1 MNLALIC
8 RPFVFHGGVETATA
22 GLVGEL
28 ARRGHAVDLLT
39 TRAQRPLPG
48 VTVRLLPMLP
58 VPRLARVLIFG
69 LAARAATRGRGYD
82 VVQSHERTLAADIY
96 RAGEGT
102 HRGYLEAMG
111 RAHRQSSYH
120 RLLIYL
126 ERRLFQLRSA
136 QAIVAISAGGKAEI
150 ERLYG
155 TPPDRVTLIYNGVD
169 LVRFTPDNRALHRA
183 AMRAELGVDAADWC
197 VLFVGSG
204 FERKGLG
211 PLVEALAS
219 IGDRRA
225 RLIVAGKG
233 NHAPYAAQAERLGLR
248 DRVVWTGPRPD
259 VDRLYAAADLV
270 ALPARYEPFGNV
282 HLEALASGV
291 PMLSSVHAG
300 GAELIRNGVNGWV
313 AEEVSGP
320 RIAEGLEQL
329 RSADAKALAAQARA
343 SAEPYPYAA
352 QAERFE
358 ALYRRNPAFH

>member
-1 MNLALIC
+1 
-8 RPFVFHGGVETATA
+8 
-22 GLVGEL
+22 LVSEL
-28 ARRGHAVDLLT
+28 VRRDHEVDLLT
-39 TRAQRPLPG
+39 TRAQRPVPG
-48 VTVRLLPMLP
+48 VTVRPLP
-58 VPRLARVLIFG
+58 VVPGPRIARLLSFG
-69 LAARAATRGRGYD
+69 LAARRAIRARSYD
-82 VVQSHERTLAADIY
+82 VVQSHERTLTADIY

-111 RAHRQSSYH
+111 RAHRLSSYH
-120 RLLIYL
+120 KLVIYL
-126 ERRLFQLRSA
+126 EKRIFQLYSA
-136 QAIVAISAGGKAEI
+136 KDIVAISAGGKLEI

-155 TPPDRVTLIYNGVD
+155 TPPERVTLIYNGVD
-169 LVRFTPDNRALHRA
+169 LDRFTPEKRALQRA
-183 AMRAELGVDAADWC
+183 EIRAELGVDATDWC

-211 PLVEALAS
+211 PLVDGLAS

-225 RLIVAGKG
+225 RLIVAGRG
-233 NHAPYAAQAERLGLR
+233 NPAPYSAQAARLGL
-248 DRVVWTGPRPD
+248 DKRVMFIGPRPD

-291 PMLSSVHAG
+291 PVLSSVHAG

-313 AEEVSGP
+313 ATHVSGP
-320 RIAEGLEQL
+320 AIAEGLEQL
-329 RSADAKALAAQARA
+329 RAADAKSLAVHARA
-343 SAEPYPYAA
+343 SAEPYSYAA

>member
-1 MNLALIC
+1 VKLALIC

-28 ARRGHAVDLLT
+28 VRRGHAVDLLT
-39 TRAQRPLPG
+39 TRGQRPVPG
-48 VTVRLLPMLP
+48 VTVRPLP
-58 VPRLARVLIFG
+58 VLPGPRIARLLSFG
-69 LAARAATRGRGYD
+69 LAARRAARARAYD
-82 VVQSHERTLAADIY
+82 VVQSHERTLSADIY

-102 HRGYLEAMG
+102 HRGYLAAMG
-111 RAHRQSSYH
+111 RVSPYH
-120 RLLIYL
+120 RLLIYM
-126 ERRLFQLRSA
+126 ERQIFQLRWA
-136 QAIVAISAGGKAEI
+136 KAIVAISAGGKAEI

-155 TPPDRVTLIYNGVD
+155 TPPERVTLIYNGVD
-169 LVRFTPDNRALHRA
+169 LERFTPDNRARHRA
-183 AMRAELGVDAADWC
+183 AMRAELGVGATDWC

-211 PLVEALAS
+211 PLADALAS
-219 IGDRRA
+219 TEDRRT

-233 NHAPYAAQAERLGLR
+233 NHAPYAAQAARLGLGN
-248 DRVVWTGPRPD
+248 RVAFIGARAD
-259 VDRLYAAADLV
+259 VERLYAAADLV

-291 PMLSSVHAG
+291 PVLSSVNAG

-313 AEEVSGP
+313 VTEVSGP
-320 RIAEGLEQL
+320 RIAEGLERL
-329 RSADAKALAAQARA
+329 RAADPKALATQARA

-358 ALYRRNPAFH
+358 TLYRRNPAFH

>member
-1 MNLALIC
+1 MKLALIC

-22 GLVGEL
+22 GLVREL
-28 ARRGHAVDLLT
+28 VRRDHEVDLLT
-39 TRAQRPLPG
+39 TRAQRPVPG
-48 VTVRLLPMLP
+48 VTVRPLP
-58 VPRLARVLIFG
+58 VLRGPRIARVLSFG
-69 LAARAATRGRGYD
+69 LAARMATRGHGYE
-82 VVQSHERTLAADIY
+82 VVQAHERTFAADLY

-111 RAHRQSSYH
+111 RSQGLSSYH
-120 RLLIYL
+120 KLLIYL
-126 ERRLFQLRSA
+126 ERRIFQLRA
-136 QAIVAISAGGKAEI
+136 VNGIVAISAGGKTEI

-155 TPPDRVTLIYNGVD
+155 TPPERVTLIYNGVD
-169 LVRFTPDNRALHRA
+169 LDRFTPDNRTRHRA
-183 AMRAELGVDAADWC
+183 AIRAELGVDAADWC

-211 PLVEALAS
+211 PLVEALGS
-219 IGDRRA
+219 IGDRHA
-225 RLIVAGKG
+225 RLIVAGRG
-233 NHAPYAAQAERLGLR
+233 NRAPYVTQAARLGLG
-248 DRVVWTGPRPD
+248 DRVVWTAPRPD

-291 PMLSSVHAG
+291 PVLSSVHAG

-320 RIAEGLEQL
+320 RIAEGLERL
-329 RSADAKALAAQARA
+329 RSADAGSLATQARA

>member
-1 MNLALIC
+1 MRLALIC

-28 ARRGHAVDLLT
+28 VERGHAVDLVT
-39 TRAQRPLPG
+39 TRGQQPMLG
-48 VTVRLLPMLP
+48 VTVRPLP
-58 VPRLARVLIFG
+58 VLPGPRLARLLSFG
-69 LAARAATRGRGYD
+69 LAARWATRGHAYHI
-82 VVQSHERTLAADIY
+82 VQSHERTLRADIY

-102 HRGYLEAMG
+102 HLGYLEAMG
-111 RAHRQSSYH
+111 RGHRLSSYH
-120 RLLIYL
+120 RFVIYL
-126 ERRLFQLRSA
+126 ERRMFTLHSA
-136 QAIVAISAGGKAEI
+136 KAIVAISARGKTEI

-155 TPPDRVTLIYNGVD
+155 TPPERVTLIYNGVD
-169 LVRFTPDNRALHRA
+169 LARFTPDKRAWHRA
-183 AMRAELGVDAADWC
+183 GLRAELGVDAADWC

-211 PLVEALAS
+211 PLIDGLAS
-219 IGDRRA
+219 MSDRRA

-233 NHAPYAAQAERLGLR
+233 NQARYAAQAARLGLGN
-248 DRVVWTGPRPD
+248 RVTFIGPRPD
-259 VDRLYAAADLV
+259 IDRLYAAADLV

-291 PMLSSVHAG
+291 PVLSSAHAG

-313 AEEVSGP
+313 VAEVSGP
-320 RIAEGLEQL
+320 SIAEGLERL
-329 RSADAKALAAQARA
+329 RSADAKTLTVQARA

-358 ALYRRNPAFH
+358 ALYGNPAFH